1 MEDVAAASVPN
12 KTKRKVQV
20 NRVFGKKHF
29 IPTEL
34 SANIPKRA
42 QTDSDIIGREED
54 LTKLRE
60 GLCQNQ
66 SVVLVNGMGGIGKT
80 MLAQAYLDKHRTEYQ
95 NIVWVQSYSKNF
107 KQDLITTPGL
117 LKKLK
122 VSAEGREDDIFEAV
136 IAALHRKIGHANL
149 LIIDD
154 AKFELSQY
162 QEQLGSSPYWH
173 VLVTSKDEING
184 FALQSVDFLPE
195 DAAIALFK
203 QHYGSSNMSDG
214 DIAALVAIVDFHSLT
229 IELLAKTAVRLNMT
243 AAQLIQ
249 TIDQDLQQGV
259 YLKQEQQGQKSERV
273 RSCLN
278 SIFHLSFPN
287 KNQQWLLR
295 QFLCLPGE
303 YIPFSRLK
311 YLLVE
316 QGNFVV
322 EEASE
327 LSSED
332 MLFDTLASL
341 RENGWLLHNKE
352 SGSYKMHQVV
362 KAVVMDQL
370 GLEVNHVYQ
379 LLKLNARLLQSD
391 QGKPED
397 GGKYKWLS
405 YGKAAL
411 QPFMDSKDQRIA
423 TLQHNL
429 ALRLQDL
436 GDYKNARLHL
446 ENALES
452 DKQSFGAH
460 HPTTALCYMN
470 LATVL
475 YDAKAY
481 EESYALIQRAHEIFS
496 NSLSEHHP
504 SVKNSHLWSEIIKK
518 EWLKHRIKQKCK
530 TLLKMPSDKLA
541 VILPR

>member
-243 AAQLIQ
+243 A
-249 TIDQDLQQGV
+249 
-259 YLKQEQQGQKSERV
+259 
-273 RSCLN
+273 
-278 SIFHLSFPN
+278 N